1 MDLNDLNDQVEL
13 EHLLFLDRECRTC
26 REVKNLLIDFYL
38 IRKNKTNIASS
49 YSYECK
55 ECTKERIRRSRLK
68 SNKKKKKE
76 KKYSDYPDW

>member
-1 MDLNDLNDQVEL
+1 MDLDDLNEQVEL

-26 REVKNLLIDFYL
+26 GEVKNLLIDFYL

-49 YSYECK
+49 YSYECN

-68 SNKKKKKE
+68 SKKE
-76 KKYSDYPDW
+76 KKKDKIYSDYPDW

>member
-1 MDLNDLNDQVEL
+1 MDLNDLNEQVEL
-13 EHLLFLDRECRTC
+13 EHLLFLDRECRIC
-26 REVKNLLIDFYL
+26 GKVKNLLIDFYL

-68 SNKKKKKE
+68 NNKRKKKDKI
-76 KKYSDYPDW
+76 YSDYPDW